1 MDQFNLEII
10 SPERSFLTKKDTE
23 EVVIPG
29 IEGYMGIL
37 KDHIPI
43 ISFLKPG
50 IIDVKSKNETLN
62 FYVDDGIV
70 EFKDNNLSI
79 LTSNIFDLK
88 NFDKN
93 NIDRIVKNTE
103 EDLKKENIND
113 QERFILDQKIE
124 VLNSLKLN

>member
-1 MDQFNLEII
+1 MNQFYLEII
-10 SPERSFLTKKDTE
+10 SPENSFLIKKDTI
-23 EVVIPG
+23 EVVVPA

-50 IIDVKSKNETLN
+50 IIDVKSKNNTLN

-93 NIDRIVKNTE
+93 NIDRIVKNAE

-124 VLNSLKLN
+124 VLNSLKFN

>member
-10 SPERSFLTKKDTE
+10 SPEKSFLIKKDII
-23 EVVIPG
+23 EVIVPA

-50 IIDVKSKNETLN
+50 IIDVKSKIETLN

-70 EFKDNNLSI
+70 QFKDNNLSI

-93 NIDRIVKNTE
+93 NIDRIVKNAE
-103 EDLKKENIND
+103 EDLKKENMND

-124 VLNSLKLN
+124 VLNFLKLN

>member
-1 MDQFNLEII
+1 
-10 SPERSFLTKKDTE
+10 
-23 EVVIPG
+23 
-29 IEGYMGIL
+29 MGIL

-50 IIDVKSKNETLN
+50 IIDVKSKNDTLN

-93 NIDRIVKNTE
+93 NIDRIVKNAE
-103 EDLKKENIND
+103 EDLKKENMND

-124 VLNSLKLN
+124 VLNSLKFN

>member
-1 MDQFNLEII
+1 MNQFYLEII
-10 SPERSFLTKKDTE
+10 SPENSFLIKKDTI
-23 EVVIPG
+23 EVVVPA

-50 IIDVKSKNETLN
+50 IIDVKSKNDTLN

-93 NIDRIVKNTE
+93 NIDRIVKNAE

-124 VLNSLKLN
+124 VLNSLKFN